1 MFRDFGVNDKMNKR
15 YTILVV
21 EGHRTLSRL
30 IQKKLEKT
38 GYRTKGVISVDE
50 AITCATNNPNT
61 LMLLDYKPPNVSGK
75 KIIDVLAKRQCKLPF
90 IIIIGYGDEKV
101 AVEMMKLGAQ
111 DYLVKGV
118 GFLDLLPV
126 VVKQVIEHL
135 TAEKRLNDAEGGLLK
150 LSHAIEQSP
159 CTIIITNTNGKI
171 EYINPK
177 FTQLTGYLSEEVIG
191 KNPSILSSGK
201 TSPEEYKRLWNTIKS
216 GREWRG
222 EFCNRKKNGEIYW
235 ELASISPVKN
245 DKGVITHFIAVKE
258 DITRRKQAEKKLL
271 QSEKLRSLGVMAYGI
286 AHDFN
291 NILTVIS
298 GNAQLLESSYRDHK
312 ELTNGLRTIRR
323 AAHNGAETVRRMH
336 EFTRKKS
343 NSSLYILI
351 DLRKLIKQAIQFT
364 KHRWGNM
371 AQSRD
376 ITYDLDIDD
385 VKTETVVFGN
395 PSELKDVFVN
405 IINNA
410 LDAMPKGGRLSFST
424 WRKDDTVFVSISDTG
439 KGMSEEVQTHIFDPF
454 FTTRSP
460 KRTGLG
466 MSAVYGIMARH
477 SGSIDVESQVGKGS
491 TFTLRLPIIPRRKNN
506 SKRIS

>member
-191 KNPSILSSGK
+191 KNPSILRSGK

-271 QSEKLRSLGVMAYGI
+271 QSEKLRSMGVMAYGI

-291 NILTVIS
+291 NILTIIS

-323 AAHNGAETVRRMH
+323 AAHDGVETVRRIH
-336 EFTRKKS
+336 EFTRMKG

-351 DLRKLIKQAIQFT
+351 DLRKLIKQTIQFT
-364 KHRWGNM
+364 KHRWENM

-395 PSELKDVFVN
+395 PSELRDVFVN

-410 LDAMPKGGRLSFST
+410 LDAMPNGGRISFRT
-424 WRKDDTVFVSISDTG
+424 WREKNDAFVAISDNG
-439 KGMSEEVQTHIFDPF
+439 IGMSNEVKERIFDPF
-454 FTTRSP
+454 FTT
-460 KRTGLG
+460 KGTVGTGLG

-477 SGSIDVESQVGKGS
+477 SGKIDVESQVGKGS
-491 TFTLRLPIIPRRKNN
+491 TFTLSLPIPRGKNK